1 MVAES
6 KFKMDK
12 TEVAELINFA
22 VSSALDKQSEVQAKQ
37 MTDFQLSIEEKINAL
52 STGDVKPDIEVAS
65 QASSSSD
72 TSQIEFI
79 KTLIKPNFS
88 SNDANAKYA
97 QDRLYKIQTKLESQ
111 IVKLAYSK
119 PTDGTPPKHN
129 YPKWRKGLI
138 KFFKS
143 LSPVL
148 AEETEAFLDHIN
160 IDDFIQGKMSST
172 AYPTLSDDDYPDMAK
187 LAAMSALANSVSE
200 DFEHLIDGDSMT
212 DIFPSLVNIHCTC
225 RPNTDDDRAEELIS
239 FWDQRMNSLQTVSQF
254 GFQLKAARNAYNAAS
269 TTDQIS
275 ESQLI
280 AALKNGIK
288 KGAQSARY
296 AEALM
301 VMRFKVSNPNFNSML
316 LWLDQNCDKTKPI
329 DSGQPSAIEQQSS
342 MARTRGGHG
351 GGKGSRGRGGKG
363 RRGRGGR
370 GGKGNQNLSIADDN
384 NTGNN
389 QNYYKVD
396 GANGNQAITKEISD
410 YRPKRPCFTKFE
422 EGKCDIPDCPY
433 NHDFNLTDCTRMRSE
448 SKQHPSD
455 DSSSSSAA
463 ISQTQTTSQP
473 SAPTAASTTVTEG
486 MHSYPDEQDNSDFDF
501 AYDLGFRSSSA
512 TSGFSH
518 SASATSGQ
526 QNLPMF
532 GTKAYSTSTNQNLLQ
547 AFLLTTIA
555 VLFALSDFPARFC
568 DLSTRIF
575 DNSTKIS
582 TLVACCLLFLY
593 KSVTKKFHHSVSHV
607 SLRSAPCHRV
617 KPQYQIILDGGCT
630 FTMSGDKG
638 LFVPSSLS
646 PIDESVGLAES
657 GHAVKATHYGKIVVD
672 GELVD
677 SLYVPDFRQTMISM
691 GQLEKMGL
699 TYKVAGNL
707 RHFYTPNDSIYL
719 SFNLSPNNLYI
730 LSPRQNSNSASAAN

>member
-1 MVAES
+1 MDES
-6 KFKMDK
+6 KL
-12 TEVAELINFA
+12 AELIN
-22 VSSALDKQSEVQAKQ
+22 SALVKQSEEQAKQ
-37 MTDFQLSIEEKINAL
+37 MADFQLSIEDRINSLDL
-52 STGDVKPDIEVAS
+52 STGDVKPEIEVES

-148 AEETEAFLDHIN
+148 AEETETFLDHIN

-172 AYPTLSDDDYPDMAK
+172 SYPTLSDDDYPDMTK
-187 LAAMSALANSVSE
+187 LAAMSALSNSVSE

-254 GFQLKAARNAYNAAS
+254 GFQLKQARNAYNAAS
-269 TTDQIS
+269 ITDQIT

-316 LWLDQNCDKTKPI
+316 LWLNQNCDKTKPI
-329 DSGQPSAIEQQSS
+329 DPGQPSTIEQQAS

-363 RRGRGGR
+363 RRGRGGK
-370 GGKGNQNLSIADDN
+370 GGKGNQNPPITDS
-384 NTGNN
+384 N

-396 GANGNQAITKEISD
+396 DANGNHTITKEVSD
-410 YRPKRPCFTKFE
+410 HRSKRPCFTKFE

-433 NHDFNLTDCTRMRSE
+433 T
-448 SKQHPSD
+448 
-455 DSSSSSAA
+455 
-463 ISQTQTTSQP
+463 
-473 SAPTAASTTVTEG
+473 
-486 MHSYPDEQDNSDFDF
+486 
-501 AYDLGFRSSSA
+501 
-512 TSGFSH
+512 
-518 SASATSGQ
+518 
-526 QNLPMF
+526 
-532 GTKAYSTSTNQNLLQ
+532 
-547 AFLLTTIA
+547 TTI
-555 VLFALSDFPARFC
+555 
-568 DLSTRIF
+568 
-575 DNSTKIS
+575 
-582 TLVACCLLFLY
+582 
-593 KSVTKKFHHSVSHV
+593 
-607 SLRSAPCHRV
+607 
-617 KPQYQIILDGGCT
+617 
-630 FTMSGDKG
+630 
-638 LFVPSSLS
+638 
-646 PIDESVGLAES
+646 
-657 GHAVKATHYGKIVVD
+657 
-672 GELVD
+672 
-677 SLYVPDFRQTMISM
+677 
-691 GQLEKMGL
+691 L
-699 TYKVAGNL
+699 T
-707 RHFYTPNDSIYL
+707 
-719 SFNLSPNNLYI
+719 
-730 LSPRQNSNSASAAN
+730 

>member
-6 KFKMDK
+6 KFKMDESK
-12 TEVAELINFA
+12 LAELIN
-22 VSSALDKQSEVQAKQ
+22 SALVKQSEEQAKQ
-37 MTDFQLSIEEKINAL
+37 MADFQLSIEDRINSLDL
-52 STGDVKPDIEVAS
+52 STGDVKPEIEVES

-148 AEETEAFLDHIN
+148 AEETETFLDHIN

-172 AYPTLSDDDYPDMAK
+172 SYPTLSDDDYPDMTK
-187 LAAMSALANSVSE
+187 LAAMSALSNSVSE

-254 GFQLKAARNAYNAAS
+254 GFQLKQARNAYNAAS
-269 TTDQIS
+269 ITDQIT

-316 LWLDQNCDKTKPI
+316 LWLNQNCDKTKPI
-329 DSGQPSAIEQQSS
+329 DPGQPSTIEQQAS

-351 GGKGSRGRGGKG
+351 GGKGLRGRGGKG
-363 RRGRGGR
+363 RRGRGGK
-370 GGKGNQNLSIADDN
+370 GGKGNQNPPITDS
-384 NTGNN
+384 N

-396 GANGNQAITKEISD
+396 DANGNHTITKEVSD
-410 YRPKRPCFTKFE
+410 HRSKRPCFTKFE

-433 NHDFNLTDCTRMRSE
+433 NHDFNLTDCTGMRSE
-448 SKQHPSD
+448 SKQHPGD
-455 DSSSSSAA
+455 GSSSAA
-463 ISQTQTTSQP
+463 ISQTHTTSQP
-473 SAPTAASTTVTEG
+473 SAPTAASTTVTGG
-486 MHSYPDEQDNSDFDF
+486 MHCYPEEQDNSDFDY
-501 AYDLGFRSSSA
+501 AYDLGFAHSSSA
-512 TSGFSH
+512 TSGFTH

-526 QNLPMF
+526 PNLPMICHKPF
-532 GTKAYSTSTNQNLLQ
+532 STSANQNLLQ

-555 VLFALSDFPARFC
+555 FLFALSGFPARFC
-568 DLSTRIF
+568 DFSTRIF
-575 DNSTKIS
+575 DNSTKIA
-582 TLVACCLLFLY
+582 TLVACCLLLLY

-607 SLRSAPCHRV
+607 SLRSAPCHRPV
-617 KPQYQIILDGGCT
+617 KPQYQIILDCGCT

-646 PIDESVGLAES
+646 PINESVGLAES
-657 GHAVKATHYGKIVVD
+657 GHAVKATHYGKIIVD
-672 GELVD
+672 GELID
-677 SLYVPDFRQTMISM
+677 SLYVPDFRQTMVSM

-699 TYKVAGNL
+699 TYKVEGNL
-707 RHFYTPNDSIYL
+707 RHFYTPNNSIYL
-719 SFNLSPNNLYI
+719 SFNISSNNLYI
-730 LSPRQNSNSASAAN
+730 LSPRQNSNSASAAA